1 MYGIA
6 AGPNREASRSRLT
19 RVILNGNGET
29 MLWRI
34 LFCLLLATAASAQDA
49 PGAAHLRRAVELHQ
63 AGRYTEAISIYQAFL
78 KVRPEAVPVRS
89 NLGAA
94 LAHEGRYTEAI
105 QEYSISLTSEPTNYG
120 IRFNLALAYY
130 KMGDTQH
137 AVKEFEEV
145 RGVAPSDAPEQRRL
159 VLLLS
164 ECYLREGEDDK
175 VIHLHDPLANSDP
188 NDLTLAYLLGTAL
201 LHQGQDQ
208 RGALMIERI
217 LRKGDTAEAHMLMA
231 YTKMK
236 ANKKKEATAEVDRA
250 LALNPML
257 PEAYTL
263 RGRLAFQ
270 VSDLNGA
277 EAAFRKALELDPTA
291 FEAHLWLG
299 TMLRQEGKLEEA
311 RSNFDWA
318 LKMQPNE
325 SRASYQFAL
334 LSADEGDDRRAAKLL
349 EALIKRM
356 PEYAEAHRSLS
367 TIYFRLG
374 RVEEGKQQKKIAEE
388 MDAAIEA
395 KEQERGRSLQK

>member
-1 MYGIA
+1 
-6 AGPNREASRSRLT
+6 
-19 RVILNGNGET
+19 

-34 LFCLLLATAASAQDA
+34 LFCLLLATAVSAQDA
-49 PGAAHLRRAVELHQ
+49 PADADLRRAIELHQ
-63 AGRYTEAISIYQAFL
+63 AGHYAEAIAIYQAFL

-94 LAHEGRYTEAI
+94 LAHEGRYSEAI
-105 QEYSISLTSEPTNYG
+105 EEYTIALSSQPTNYG

-130 KMGDTQH
+130 KMSDVQR

-145 RGVAPSDAPEQRRL
+145 RAVAPSEAPEQRRL

-164 ECYLREGEDDK
+164 ECYLRLGQDDK
-175 VIHLHDPLANSDP
+175 VIRLLDPLADSDP

-201 LHQGQDQ
+201 LRERQDD
-208 RGALMIERI
+208 RGALMIQRI
-217 LRKGDTAEAHMLMA
+217 LQKGDTAEAHMLMA

-236 ANKKKEATAEVDRA
+236 ANEKKEATLEVDRA
-250 LALNPML
+250 LTLNPML

-270 VSDLNGA
+270 VSDLDGA

-299 TMLRQEGKLEEA
+299 TMLRQEGKLEDA
-311 RSNFDWA
+311 RSNLRWA

-334 LSADEGDDRRAAKLL
+334 LSADEGDDRRAAALL
-349 EALIKRM
+349 EDLIKRM

-388 MDAAIEA
+388 MDAAIQA